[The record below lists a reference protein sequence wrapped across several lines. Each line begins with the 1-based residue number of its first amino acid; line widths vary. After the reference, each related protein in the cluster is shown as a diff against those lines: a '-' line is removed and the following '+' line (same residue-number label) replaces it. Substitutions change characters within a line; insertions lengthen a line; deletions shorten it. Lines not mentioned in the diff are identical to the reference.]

1 MTTKS
6 TSRPHPR
13 LRVDVDGAVMRIT
26 LDAPTCR
33 NAQTPS
39 MWGELERLATTLP
52 PEIRVVI
59 LAGEGPAFSAGL
71 DRGML
76 SPGGVEGEPDL
87 LGMTANGPEAL
98 ADLIETFQRGFTAWR
113 ECPALVVA
121 AVQGPAIGA
130 GFQLALAADLRV
142 VATDVRFSMA
152 EVTLGLV
159 PDLGGTHALTSLVG
173 PARALELCLTA
184 RPVDAR
190 EAVATGIASLA
201 VEPDQL
207 AATVDDLVA
216 AVLATP
222 EDTARE
228 MLGLFRGIENRTA
241 AEQQRTEREAQSRIL
256 CAKTA
261 EMRAN
266 AASGV

>member
-1 MTTKS
+1 
-6 TSRPHPR
+6 
-13 LRVDVDGAVMRIT
+13 MRIT

-39 MWGELERLATTLP
+39 MWEELERLATTLP